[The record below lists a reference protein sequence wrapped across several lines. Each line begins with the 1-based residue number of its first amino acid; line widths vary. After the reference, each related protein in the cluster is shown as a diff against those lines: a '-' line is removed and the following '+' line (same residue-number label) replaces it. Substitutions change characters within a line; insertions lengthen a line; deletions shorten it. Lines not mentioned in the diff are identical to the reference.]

1 MAFKRACRAGEMISI
16 PALSDDTFETAA
28 HGLMVR
34 EAEGLPPED
43 VPAFMTRRAG
53 ELRAQVSLFAEMFDE
68 SVIQV
73 PLDGVARVMIQGLS
87 GAQFADAES
96 AGYAAAVRA
105 NVKAEHVQ
113 AYLELEILRRGLVS
127 VEGFDAAP
135 AGCLYPVDVLMGP
148 NGIGLA
154 WARFRVEMAA
164 RITAWSHL
172 GKPESSSSAP

>member
-1 MAFKRACRAGEMISI
+1 MGFKRACRAGETVIV
-16 PALSDDTFETAA
+16 PAFSDDAFERAA
-28 HGLMVR
+28 QGLMVR
-34 EAEGLPPED
+34 EAESLTPDD

-53 ELRAQVSLFAEMFDE
+53 ELRAQVSLFAETFDE

-87 GAQFADAES
+87 GAQFAEAES
-96 AGYAAAVRA
+96 AGYAAALRA
-105 NVKAEHVQ
+105 NAKAEHVQ
-113 AYLELEILRRGLVS
+113 AYLELEILRRGLVN
-127 VEGFDAAP
+127 VDGFDAAP
-135 AGCLYPVDVLMGP
+135 SGGLYPVEVLMGP